1 MKIGD
6 LVRFRGYIGIVTC
19 LDPEEIG
26 DEEEVMVL
34 WNNSELCSHTT
45 RLLEVISER
54 TS

>member
-1 MKIGD
+1 MQVGD

-34 WNNSELCSHTT
+34 WNDGDLCYHTAG
-45 RLLEVISER
+45 LLEVISESR
-54 TS
+54 